1 MATIIAGKFAQ
12 QTQIQEAIDA
22 LLRAGFSQ
30 DQISS
35 FYVNPAGQHDYYP
48 LGGDHD
54 KSPGAEESETG
65 SLSGLAAGGAVGA
78 AIGAAAGPLGAVTA
92 GFVGAHIGSL
102 IGTLGKMKEDGSEA
116 NENAT
121 PVRHSGLLVAVSV
134 PEPDGESRATEVLR
148 SVGAVDIESAQGTI
162 IDGNWEDFD
171 PVAAPS
177 YIDTPPVQR
186 H

>member
-1 MATIIAGKFAQ
+1 MATIIAGRFAQ

-30 DQISS
+30 NEISS

-78 AIGAAAGPLGAVTA
+78 AFYAYNTLLGNQRSFVMKDVFLGPEYSDA
-92 GFVGAHIGSL
+92 L
-102 IGTLGKMKEDGSEA
+102 I
-116 NENAT
+116 
-121 PVRHSGLLVAVSV
+121 R
-134 PEPDGESRATEVLR
+134 
-148 SVGAVDIESAQGTI
+148 Q
-162 IDGNWEDFD
+162 
-171 PVAAPS
+171 
-177 YIDTPPVQR
+177 
-186 H
+186 